1 MSVPLPAPVA
11 KLAAD
16 LAELPGAVA
25 IVLGGSRAT
34 ATHRPDSDWDL
45 GLYYRGG
52 QRALDPEDIRGLGH
66 GGYVSGLGEWG
77 PIVHGGAWL
86 TVEGIAVDVLF
97 RDLDVVE
104 RWLDDAQRGRF
115 DVLMQNGYVVGA
127 PTYLPVGELSICQPI
142 VGQIPRPSFPQPL
155 TASAPERWQGR
166 ASVALMFARAHAALG
181 DCVCCLGM
189 LVHAVLCAAH
199 GRLAQRGE
207 WVLNEKRLV
216 QRAGLDD
223 VQPLLARPGS
233 TTADL
238 LASATAVSAALQ
250 IQPLNAR

>member
-25 IVLGGSRAT
+25 VVLAARVRPRRTAPT
-34 ATHRPDSDWDL
+34 ATGTSGSTTVVDNARWTRRTSA
-45 GLYYRGG
+45 GS
-52 QRALDPEDIRGLGH
+52 H